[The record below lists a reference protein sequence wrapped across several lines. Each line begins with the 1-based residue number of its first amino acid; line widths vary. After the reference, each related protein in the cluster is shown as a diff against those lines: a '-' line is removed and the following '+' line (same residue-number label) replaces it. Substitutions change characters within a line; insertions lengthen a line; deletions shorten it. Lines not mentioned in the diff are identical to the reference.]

1 MHGNP
6 GSHGR
11 QALIGIDVG
20 GTNLRFALVRED
32 GAIIERRRAATC
44 CTTPLFLQQ
53 LSEGIDSLAGLAG
66 SAGCHIAGVGVGMP
80 GLISPSGY
88 VHSSVNLPHCEGMNL
103 SSEIA
108 SLTGL
113 PVTVGNDANA
123 SAAGEHCFGA
133 GRGFP
138 SFLMITLGTGV
149 GGGLVLAGRLWTG
162 SDGFAGEFGHITVEH
177 DGHLCPCGNR
187 GCVEQYASA
196 SAIVSAARK
205 EGRWSSCQL
214 TAETLAAAA
223 LAGDRHAASLFER
236 AGRALGIAA
245 ADVVNLLN
253 LDAVILGGG
262 VSASYPLLSGP
273 MDSEMRSR
281 AFGPS
286 VQRVT
291 IVKGELGDDAGVLG
305 AAALLLAG

>member
-1 MHGNP
+1 MHGNQ
-6 GSHGR
+6 GNQGM

-32 GAIIERRRAATC
+32 GSILERRRTATC
-44 CTTPLFLQQ
+44 RTAPLFLQQ
-53 LSEGIDSLAGLAG
+53 LSDGIGFLAGRAA
-66 SAGCHIAGVGVGMP
+66 SAGCTIAGVGVGMP

-88 VHSSVNLPHCEGMNL
+88 VHSSVNLPYCEGISL
-103 SSEIA
+103 SSEI
-108 SLTGL
+108 SRMTGL
-113 PVTVGNDANA
+113 PVKVGNDANA
-123 SAAGEHCFGA
+123 SAAGENCFGA
-133 GRGFP
+133 GREFP

-162 SDGFAGEFGHITVEH
+162 SDGFAGEFGHITIEH
-177 DGHLCPCGNR
+177 DGHPCPCGNR

-196 SAIVSAARK
+196 TAIVASAKASGCWPADRI
-205 EGRWSSCQL
+205 
-214 TAETLAAAA
+214 TAESLAAAA
-223 LAGDRHAASLFER
+223 SDGDRNAASLFEK

-262 VSASYPLLSGP
+262 VSASYPLLSVP
-273 MDSEMRSR
+273 MDKEMRSR

-286 VQRVT
+286 VRRVK
-291 IVKGELGDDAGVLG
+291 IVKGELGEDAGVLG